1 MIATN
6 QIPDFAASG
15 KATPV
20 ITMITSNPI
29 PSRIWINVSKANA
42 RKRLPM
48 PAISNSR
55 TVCSGVSMV
64 SLSLKSPAAR
74 ICDGSVMISTRWLE
88 KRKSYW
94 ARLELLVDRSN
105 KGGIS
110 TLEHR
115 ELQELGLLYR
125 QTASDLATVRE
136 DVTSNQ
142 LAFYLNQL
150 LGRAHNLIYMGH
162 KPKISGLVRFYAQ
175 TFPRVFRETFR
186 QTLLALLI
194 FVVTGIAT
202 WAVTI
207 HDPTFAHRMLGPQ
220 MMDTIERKEM
230 WTQSIVTIKPLAA
243 SGILTNNLAVSF
255 TTFAMGITAGIGTI
269 WMMVTNGM
277 LIGVIGAATWR
288 AGMALQLWTFVAPH
302 GVLELPAIF
311 IAGGAGLEIARGM
324 LFPGL
329 LPRRESLARAGG
341 RAARLVLGIVPI
353 LVIAGIIEGFLSPSG
368 IAVPLK
374 FLLAAVLFA
383 ALTTYLARPGTPV
396 PETN

>member
-1 MIATN
+1 M
-6 QIPDFAASG
+6 
-15 KATPV
+15 
-20 ITMITSNPI
+20 
-29 PSRIWINVSKANA
+29 
-42 RKRLPM
+42 
-48 PAISNSR
+48 
-55 TVCSGVSMV
+55 
-64 SLSLKSPAAR
+64 
-74 ICDGSVMISTRWLE
+74 
-88 KRKSYW
+88 
-94 ARLELLVDRSN
+94 
-105 KGGIS
+105 
-110 TLEHR
+110 
-115 ELQELGLLYR
+115 YR

-162 KPKISGLVRFYAQ
+162 KQKISGLARFYAQ
-175 TFPRVFRETFR
+175 TFPQVFRETFQ
-186 QTLLALLI
+186 QTLLAFLI
-194 FVVTGIAT
+194 FAVTGVAT

-243 SGILTNNLAVSF
+243 SGIMTNNLAVSF

-277 LIGVIGAATWR
+277 LIGVIGAATWK
-288 AGMALQLWTFVAPH
+288 AGMALQLWSFVAPH

-341 RAARLVLGIVPI
+341 RAARLVIGIVPI
-353 LVIAGIIEGFLSPSG
+353 LVIAGIIEGFVSPSG

-383 ALTTYLARPGTPV
+383 ALSTYLAHTGTPQSQSNS
-396 PETN
+396 T